1 VDTGVI
7 QRRLDELAVDIGRLR
22 RRLNGDKTVWTD
34 LDVWTLEKIGL
45 HVLEIAGLNWP
56 NAAEIVARHAPGD
69 VDAID
74 EALRIVDDRD
84 LAFRRKLGLGP
95 GPHA

>member
-1 VDTGVI
+1 VDIGVI

-45 HVLEIAGLNWP
+45 HVLDLAGYTWP
-56 NAAEIVARHAPGD
+56 NAAELVARDAAD
-69 VDAID
+69 DDAAID
-74 EALRIVDDRD
+74 EALRIVDARD
-84 LAFRRKLGLGP
+84 LAFRLKLGLGP